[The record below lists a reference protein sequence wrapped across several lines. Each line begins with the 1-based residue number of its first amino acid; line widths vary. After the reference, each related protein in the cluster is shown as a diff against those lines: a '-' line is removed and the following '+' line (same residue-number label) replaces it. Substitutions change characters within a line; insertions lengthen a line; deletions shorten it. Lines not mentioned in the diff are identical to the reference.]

1 MWEAMTQQHLT
12 DPANSKWAQAQMV
25 LERVFRAFS
34 ILVVPIAIVVV
45 SLLALAF
52 WEDLYTAEPQQQ
64 LELRVIPEGGKELS
78 AADAKALLQNVRAKR
93 QFETKLAE
101 EPFWFL
107 IEPASTAQTAAYI
120 EIPSRHVV
128 QLSCWNAATLAPLGQ
143 TTDEHPTGDLVS
155 VKSGHALKI
164 EQASTSVLCRSTF
177 QGPAKLTA
185 LLWSPRELDVSA
197 QDYHRRSGLL
207 DGGIMMLAA
216 FVLITAL
223 INRQN
228 LYVIFAAWLVVTLRI
243 SATAGGWDAQW
254 LNHEVPPDWLPQ
266 ARSITRAVWAILTVT
281 LFKAL
286 LSEDLKKIRSA
297 ILVNIAEW
305 LCLALLVAA
314 FVLPR
319 GIFLVSMW
327 VIGTAALVLLLT
339 ALVNIV
345 LRTRS
350 LVAVWYCASLTVTL
364 FSGLSEIAAAAF
376 SLKQLVDMF
385 NTVNAALSSGLL
397 AALAIAEQMRQE
409 HRGRLA
415 AQAHLQHTY
424 DAMPIGMFT
433 LDLQGKFTSI
443 NPALRRM
450 LGPRAHKNYRHTWQ
464 QYFGVDIWHQ
474 LLDVVQFSDDG
485 EFEFRCQMDITGS
498 DGPRRYLVKAAL
510 SGDTIEGSLQDVTEK
525 SIAAEELTFLA
536 DNDAL
541 TKVLNRRGIEKMFN
555 EAAGL
560 VDPDHPMALAYL
572 DLDRFKLINDLYGH
586 NAGDEVLRQFCQRVN
601 SLLSGQMRLGR
612 VGGDQFVIL
621 LTDTRMPLA
630 TVICRGIV
638 NAIDEKPF
646 RVGEKA
652 FHVRVSI
659 GLIEVSRGAQLKE
672 VISTADHACRE
683 AKLGQHKGLVVYE
696 RDSPAFLEHQAEIR
710 LIGEISAGEIIEGL
724 YLEMQP
730 IMSLTRP
737 HDALNFEVLLRMRDT
752 SGAQVPVGRVLAA
765 AEHSGRMSLVDRWV
779 LTTTLAWLDQH
790 RAKLQRTQFVCIN
803 LSGASLNDEEFM
815 QEVFDILRRN
825 SHVSSFL
832 SIEITESVALHD
844 LQNTRRFIDRVRSY
858 GARVALD
865 DFGAGYTSF
874 SYLKELPADLLKID
888 GGFIV
893 NMNQHPANVSI
904 VEAIV
909 NLARNLGMKTIAE
922 WAEDASTV
930 QALAEI
936 GVDYVQGYAVARP
949 MSADKLLEGSSAAS
963 FIQNPELRRFL
974 DSVDRQNN
982 PLAQLDLLNDG
993 DKQSPPK
1000 IH

>member
-1 MWEAMTQQHLT
+1 MWNAMTQHLT
-12 DPANSKWAQAQMV
+12 EPGRSRWAFAQV
-25 LERVFRAFS
+25 ALERAYWVLSALIIPVAIALFS
-34 ILVVPIAIVVV
+34 LT
-45 SLLALAF
+45 ALSF
-52 WEDLYTAEPQQQ
+52 WDDLYSVAPRQQ
-64 LELRVIPEGGKELS
+64 LELR
-78 AADAKALLQNVRAKR
+78 AAQDASQQWTIAQAEAQLTKVRPKKIY
-93 QFETKLAE
+93 ETKLSE
-101 EPFWFL
+101 DPVWFL
-107 IEPASTAQTAAYI
+107 LEPSTTDQAAALV
-120 EIPSRHVV
+120 EIPSRHLV
-128 QLSCWNAATLAPLGQ
+128 QMACWNARTQAPLGY
-143 TTDEHPTGDLVS
+143 TTAEVPAGDLIE
-155 VKSGHALKI
+155 VKSGHALRI
-164 EQASTSVLCRSTF
+164 AASTDRVLCKALF

-185 LLWSPRELDVSA
+185 FLWSPDDLNTSA
-197 QDYHRRSGLL
+197 HDFHRRSGLL
-207 DGGIMMLAA
+207 DGGMIMLAV

-223 INRQN
+223 INRQKV
-228 LYVIFAAWLVVTLRI
+228 YIVFAAWLIVTLRI
-243 SATAGGWDAQW
+243 SATAAGWDGQW
-254 LNHEVPPDWLPQ
+254 LNHQIPPDWLPQ
-266 ARSITRAVWAILTVT
+266 IRSLTRALWAILTVT
-281 LFKAL
+281 LMKEL
-286 LSEDLKKIRSA
+286 LREDLKKVRSA
-297 ILVNIAEW
+297 ILVDIAAW

-314 FVLPR
+314 FVFPR
-319 GIFLVSMW
+319 DVFLLSMW
-327 VIGTAALVLLLT
+327 AIGTVALVLLLA
-339 ALVNIV
+339 ALVNII

-350 LVAVWYCASLTVTL
+350 LVAFWYCASLTVTL
-364 FSGLSEIAAAAF
+364 FSGLSEIVAAAF
-376 SLKQLVDMF
+376 GLKQLVDLF

-397 AALAIAEQMRQE
+397 AAMAIAEQMRQE
-409 HRGRLA
+409 HRARLA
-415 AQAHLQHTY
+415 AQAQLQHTY
-424 DAMPIGMFT
+424 DAIPIGMFT

-450 LGPRAHKNYRHTWQ
+450 LGPRAFKSYHHTWQ
-464 QYFGVDIWHQ
+464 QYFGVEIWHQ
-474 LLDVVQFSDDG
+474 LLDLVQFSDDG
-485 EFEFRCQMDITGS
+485 ELEFRSQVDITGTE
-498 DGPRRYLVKAAL
+498 GPRRYLVKAAL
-510 SGDTIEGSLQDVTEK
+510 SGDKIEGSMQDVTDK

-555 EAAGL
+555 EAASRI
-560 VDPDHPMALAYL
+560 DADHPMALGYL

-586 NAGDEVLRQFCQRVN
+586 NAGDEVLRQFCLRVN

-638 NAIDEKPF
+638 NSIDEKPF

-659 GLIEVSRGAQLKE
+659 GLLEVSRGAQLKE
-672 VISTADHACRE
+672 VVSTADHACRE
-683 AKLGQHKGLVVYE
+683 AKHGQHKGLVVYE
-696 RDSPAFLEHQAEIR
+696 QDSPAFREHQAEIR
-710 LIGEISAGEIIEGL
+710 LIGEISANEIIEGL
-724 YLEMQP
+724 FLEMQP

-737 HDALNFEVLLRMRDT
+737 LDALNFEVLLRMRDA
-752 SGAQVPVGRVLAA
+752 SGTEIPVARVLSA
-765 AEHSGRMSLVDRWV
+765 AEHSGRMSMIDRWV
-779 LTTTLAWLDQH
+779 LTQTLAWLDVH
-790 RAKLQRTQFVCIN
+790 RAKLQRTQFVCVN

-815 QEVFDILRRN
+815 HEVFDILRRN

-832 SIEITESVALHD
+832 TIEITESVALHD

-888 GGFIV
+888 GSFIV

-936 GVDYVQGYAVARP
+936 GVDYVQGYAVAQP
-949 MSADKLLEGSSAAS
+949 MTPARLLEASSAAS
-963 FIQNPELRRFL
+963 FIQSAELRQFV
-974 DSVDRQNN
+974 DAIDRQNN
-982 PLAQLDLLNDG
+982 PLAQLELLDV

>member
-1 MWEAMTQQHLT
+1 MTQHLT
-12 DPANSKWAQAQMV
+12 DPAKSKWAQTQRT
-25 LERVFRAFS
+25 LERAFWAFS
-34 ILVVPIAIVVV
+34 TLLIPIAIALI
-45 SLLALAF
+45 SLIALST
-52 WEDLYTAEPQQQ
+52 WENLYSAEPRHE
-64 LELRVIPEGGKELS
+64 LELRVIPESGRSLS
-78 AADAKALLQNVRAKR
+78 LAEAQAQLGAVRPKK
-93 QFETKLAE
+93 QYETKLSE
-101 EPFWFL
+101 EPVWFL
-107 IEPASTAQTAAYI
+107 VEPVGMTQEAAFI
-120 EIPSRHVV
+120 EIPSRHLVEMA
-128 QLSCWNAATLAPLGQ
+128 CWSGRTQAPLGH
-143 TTDEHPTGDLVS
+143 TTDDEPTGSLIR

-164 EQASTSVLCRSTF
+164 EPGSDSVICKASF
-177 QGPAKLTA
+177 QGPARLNA
-185 LLWSPRELDVSA
+185 YLWSPRDLDISA
-197 QDYHRRSGLL
+197 QDFHRRSGLL
-207 DGGIMMLAA
+207 DGGILMLAA

-223 INRQN
+223 VNRQS

-243 SATAGGWDAQW
+243 SATAGGWDGQW
-254 LNHEVPPDWLPQ
+254 LNHEIPASWLPEV
-266 ARSITRAVWAILTVT
+266 RSLTRAVWAILTVT

-286 LSEDLKKIRSA
+286 LGEDLKKIHSP
-297 ILVNIAEW
+297 ILVDIAEW

-314 FVLPR
+314 FVFPR
-319 GIFLVSMW
+319 GLFLMAMW
-327 VIGTAALVLLLT
+327 VIGTVALVLLLT

-364 FSGLSEIAAAAF
+364 ISGLSEIAAAAF
-376 SLKQLVDMF
+376 GLKYLLDVF
-385 NTVNAALSSGLL
+385 NTVNAALSSSLL
-397 AALAIAEQMRQE
+397 AALAIAQQMRQE
-409 HRGRLA
+409 HGARLA
-415 AQAHLQHTY
+415 AQAQLQHTY

-450 LGPRAHKNYRHTWQ
+450 LGPRAHKNYHHTWQ
-464 QYFGVDIWHQ
+464 QYFGVEIWHQ

-485 EFEFRCQMDITGS
+485 EFEFRCQVDVTGNE
-498 DGPRRYLVKAAL
+498 GPRRYLVKAAL
-510 SGDTIEGSLQDVTEK
+510 SGDTIEGSMQDVTEK

-541 TKVLNRRGIEKMFN
+541 TKVLNRRGVEKMFN
-555 EAAGL
+555 DAASQI
-560 VDPDHPMALAYL
+560 DPNHPMALAYL

-601 SLLSGQMRLGR
+601 SLLSVQMHLGR

-638 NAIDEKPF
+638 NSIDEKPF

-659 GLIEVSRGAQLKE
+659 GLIEVTRGTQLKE

-683 AKLGQHKGLVVYE
+683 AKHGQNKGLVVYE
-696 RDSPAFLEHQAEIR
+696 QDSPAFREHLEEIR

-724 YLEMQP
+724 FLEMQP

-737 HDALNFEVLLRMRDT
+737 HDALNFEVLLRMRDA
-752 SGAQVPVGRVLAA
+752 SGALIPVTRVLSA
-765 AEHSGRMSLVDRWV
+765 AEHSGRMSMVDRWV
-779 LTTTLAWLDQH
+779 LTNTLAWLDQH
-790 RAKLQRTQFVCIN
+790 RAKLQRTQFVCVN

-888 GGFIV
+888 GSFIV
-893 NMNQHPANVSI
+893 NMNLHPANVSI

-922 WAEDASTV
+922 WAEDPSTV

-936 GVDYVQGYAVARP
+936 GVDYVQGYVVAHP
-949 MSADKLLEGSSAAS
+949 MAPEKLLEASSAANFVKS
-963 FIQNPELRRFL
+963 PELRQFIE
-974 DSVDRQNN
+974 SIDRQNN
-982 PLAQLDLLNDG
+982 PLAQLDLLLDN